1 MHGKLDGHQEA
12 ALGVLVHAQKVLHL
26 SLPEFEHWHEELQQW
41 DEALAGYERR
51 LATNPRDTKAIMGQ
65 MRCQKALSRWEQL
78 LELGI
83 QHTQHMQQFDAE
95 EVGTCLLA
103 ACVCCDIVSAAWPCV
118 CVVTLYLR
126 HGRVCV
132 CCDIVSAADC

>member
-1 MHGKLDGHQEA
+1 M
-12 ALGVLVHAQKVLHL
+12 LVHAQKVLKL
-26 SLPEFEHWHEELQQW
+26 TLPEFEHWHEELQQW

-95 EVGTCLLA
+95 EVRTSLSA
-103 ACVCCDIVSAAWPCV
+103 VRVCCEIVCGATDCRTGD
-118 CVVTLYLR
+118 TLSIGCMHSWRLAVAGET
-126 HGRVCV
+126 H
-132 CCDIVSAADC
+132 